1 MVLVDSFAIQFFPDF
16 IYPLRMIG
24 WTHWDKHLSEFKG
37 KPVHILEVGVY
48 TGAAMEKFAECFL
61 DLDPNAHY
69 YGVDTWEGSPEYT
82 DIDFKE
88 IEKAAMDIKKKSP
101 SKSRIHI
108 MKKSSAVALPMLL
121 SKGITFDIIFIDA
134 SHVAK
139 DVLFDGVLCMNMLKE
154 NGVLIFDDYLWTKL
168 KPAIFT
174 PKPAIDSI
182 MKIYE
187 PEIEVLYSGY
197 QVILKKVS
205 PKILPTKS
213 VEKTRKNSRTK
224 STVLDKMQSD

>member
-1 MVLVDSFAIQFFPDF
+1 
-16 IYPLRMIG
+16 
-24 WTHWDKHLSEFKG
+24 
-37 KPVHILEVGVY
+37 
-48 TGAAMEKFAECFL
+48 
-61 DLDPNAHY
+61 
-69 YGVDTWEGSPEYT
+69 
-82 DIDFKE
+82 
-88 IEKAAMDIKKKSP
+88 
-101 SKSRIHI
+101 
-108 MKKSSAVALPMLL
+108 MKKSSAVALPLLL

-197 QVILKKVS
+197 QVILKKVA

-213 VEKTRKNSRTK
+213 VEKTRKKTRAK
-224 STVLDKMQSD
+224 TVDKMKSEAIPKEDDDN

>member
-1 MVLVDSFAIQFFPDF
+1 
-16 IYPLRMIG
+16 MIG

-37 KPVHILEVGVY
+37 MPVNILEVGVY
-48 TGAAMEKFAECFL
+48 KGAAMEKFAENFL
-61 DLDPNAHY
+61 DSNPNAHY

-82 DIDFKE
+82 DVDFKD

-108 MKKSSAVALPMLL
+108 LKKSSVVALPMLL

-139 DVLFDGVLCMNMLKE
+139 DVLFDGVLCMNMLNT
-154 NGVLIFDDYLWTKL
+154 NGVLIFDDYLWAKL
-168 KPAIFT
+168 KPTIFT

-197 QVILKKVS
+197 QVILKKV
-205 PKILPTKS
+205 PPTIVPTKS
-213 VEKTRKNSRTK
+213 GKKTKR
-224 STVLDKMQSD
+224 L